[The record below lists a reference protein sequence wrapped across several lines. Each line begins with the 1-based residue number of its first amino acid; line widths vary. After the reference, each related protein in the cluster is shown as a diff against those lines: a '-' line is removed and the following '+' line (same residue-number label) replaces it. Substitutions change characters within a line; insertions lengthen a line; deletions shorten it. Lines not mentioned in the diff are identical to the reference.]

1 MIIFLLDQTDFQ
13 FFFLLV
19 FVENREQ
26 IQILSNVVA
35 VEIATWNFFVTLQ
48 QRNNYD
54 VDVTPWGGV
63 IICELKKKSQNSL
76 W

>member
-1 MIIFLLDQTDFQ
+1 MIIFFLDQTDFQ
-13 FFFLLV
+13 FFLLLV
-19 FVENREQ
+19 CVENREQ

-54 VDVTPWGGV
+54 VDV